1 MWNVGEN
8 QEFGFG
14 FQTPGS
20 FLSDDR
26 LAIPLVKNE
35 DVAVS
40 VLHILC
46 KLRIYHNDI
55 CIIQFILLLKVFI
68 LNFFP

>member
-40 VLHILC
+40 
-46 KLRIYHNDI
+46 
-55 CIIQFILLLKVFI
+55 
-68 LNFFP
+68 

>member
-8 QEFGFG
+8 QEFGFD

-35 DVAVS
+35 DVAVFG
-40 VLHILC
+40 LHILC
-46 KLRIYHNDI
+46 KLRIYHQVGRADKESV
-55 CIIQFILLLKVFI
+55 FLLI
-68 LNFFP
+68 RS

>member
-1 MWNVGEN
+1 MWDVDEN
-8 QEFGFG
+8 QELGFD

-20 FLSDDR
+20 FLSDGR

-35 DVAVS
+35 DDAVFGF
-40 VLHILC
+40 HILC

-55 CIIQFILLLKVFI
+55 CIIQFILLSLR
-68 LNFFP
+68 NY